1 MKEIQLTQ
9 GYIALVDDED
19 YARVNKY
26 KWCARVERRKDKSIV
41 KVYALR
47 KVRSATGKST
57 TQLMHRFILGVT
69 DTSVEVDH
77 NPDNS
82 GLNNQRSNLRLATS
96 AQNSRNRRL
105 SVANSSG
112 FKGVSFCKAR
122 GTWES
127 KIETEERTTHLG
139 RYKTSEQAARAYDE
153 AAVRMFGEFA
163 KTNF

>member
-1 MKEIQLTQ
+1 MKEIRLTQ

-26 KWCARVERRKDKSIV
+26 KWCARVDRRKDKSIV

-47 KVRSATGKST
+47 NVLSETGKNT

-122 GTWES
+122 GTWKS
-127 KIETEERTTHLG
+127 QIETEEHTTHLG
-139 RYKTSEQAARAYDE
+139 RYKTPEQAARAYDE
-153 AAVRMFGEFA
+153 AAKRLFGDFA
-163 KTNF
+163 STNF